1 MTEPEE
7 EQRLIGRNTQQAHQR
22 ETAEISP
29 VSHRLEPECP
39 VSDGEHRGR
48 STDPRQDQD
57 ARRDLP
63 HDQFPH
69 DGETRHEGLDQD
81 QHQVDD
87 AAS

>member
-1 MTEPEE
+1 
-7 EQRLIGRNTQQAHQR
+7 LIGGNAQQAHQR
-22 ETAEISP
+22 ETTEISP
-29 VSHRLEPECP
+29 VSDRLEPERP

-48 STDPRQDQD
+48 STDPGQDQD
-57 ARRDLP
+57 SRRDFP

>member
-1 MTEPEE
+1 
-7 EQRLIGRNTQQAHQR
+7 
-22 ETAEISP
+22 
-29 VSHRLEPECP
+29 

-48 STDPRQDQD
+48 STDPGQDQD
-57 ARRDLP
+57 SRRDFP